1 MIKIICLKWGNKYQS
16 HYVNKLF
23 HGIKR
28 NTTLDF
34 DFHCFTENQNGIEAG
49 IKAHPLPY
57 NQISS
62 WWNKLF
68 LFSNEVPFEKGDILF
83 YVDLDTLIT
92 RNVNN
97 ILKYEPKKI
106 TVLRDFYTGLART
119 VVGNDNIGSGLM
131 SWIHGEYTFIWD
143 EFIKD
148 PNKAINQVK
157 PHGDQRWIQ
166 HCIDE
171 RIYWQDV
178 FPGEISSFKV
188 HCNNGLPRKTK
199 IVCYHG
205 RPSIPESFSKRNRV
219 WKYDIL
225 PQTWVKE
232 HWREGE

>member
-83 YVDLDTLIT
+83 
-92 RNVNN
+92 
-97 ILKYEPKKI
+97 
-106 TVLRDFYTGLART
+106 
-119 VVGNDNIGSGLM
+119 
-131 SWIHGEYTFIWD
+131 
-143 EFIKD
+143 
-148 PNKAINQVK
+148 
-157 PHGDQRWIQ
+157 
-166 HCIDE
+166 
-171 RIYWQDV
+171 
-178 FPGEISSFKV
+178 
-188 HCNNGLPRKTK
+188 
-199 IVCYHG
+199 
-205 RPSIPESFSKRNRV
+205 
-219 WKYDIL
+219 
-225 PQTWVKE
+225 
-232 HWREGE
+232 